1 MVWLLLL
8 LAPCIGS
15 FVGVLVRRLPEGR
28 PVALARSQCEAC
40 GAPLSP
46 WELVP
51 LLSFLAL
58 RGCCRHCG
66 APIPAF
72 HPLIETAAL
81 AVAASAACV
90 PGDPAWLWASCVLGW
105 TLLALAC
112 IDARHFWL
120 PDVLTLPLLLGGL
133 AATLLLDPLAAADH
147 AFAAALGYGAF
158 RLVALLYRRLRGRE
172 GLGAGDAKLLAALGA
187 WGGTAVLLPTV
198 LGAAVL
204 GLLGA
209 AVLAV
214 ARPGARAG
222 LATVRLPF
230 GTLLAA
236 AFWPLWLWAG

>member
-15 FVGVLVRRLPEGR
+15 FVGVLVRRLPAGR
-28 PVALARSQCEAC
+28 PVALARSQCESC

-46 WELVP
+46 WQMVP
-51 LLSFLAL
+51 LLSYAVL
-58 RGCCRHCG
+58 RGRCRHCG
-66 APIPAF
+66 TLISPF
-72 HPLIETAAL
+72 HPAIEAAAL

-90 PGDPAWLWASCVLGW
+90 SGDPAWLWSSCALGW
-105 TLLALAC
+105 TLLALGC
-112 IDARHFWL
+112 LDARHLWL

-133 AATLLLDPLAAADH
+133 GATLLLDPAAVTDH
-147 AFAAALGYGAF
+147 ALAAALGYGGF
-158 RLVALLYRRLRGRE
+158 RLVALLYRRLRARE

-187 WGGTAVLLPTV
+187 WGGMAALLPTV
-198 LGAAVL
+198 LGAALL
-204 GLLGA
+204 GLALA

-222 LATVRLPF
+222 LAATPLPF

-236 AFWPLWLWAG
+236 AFWGLWLWAG